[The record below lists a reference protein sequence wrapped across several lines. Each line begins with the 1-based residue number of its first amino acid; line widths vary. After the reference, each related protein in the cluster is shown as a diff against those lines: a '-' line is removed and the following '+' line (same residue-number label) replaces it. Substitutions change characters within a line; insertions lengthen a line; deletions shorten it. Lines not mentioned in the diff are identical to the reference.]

1 MSRPRIDPVV
11 WQPPPVPER
20 AGRDRGEVPM
30 PEVGLFDVLG
40 TGPEDVALDAAGRV
54 VTCVEDGRVLR
65 LAADGGQVEVIAET
79 GGRPLG
85 VEVDHD
91 GTYVV
96 CDAHRGL
103 LRVDP
108 ETGAVTVLVADVG
121 LCDNATIGSDGTIW
135 FSDSSTRF
143 PLEHWKADLLE
154 HSGTGRLLRR
164 DPDGTI
170 EVVLAD
176 LHFANGVALAADE
189 SFVVV
194 VETGAYRLTRLW
206 LTGPRAGTSDRLVEN
221 LPAFADNVALGSDGL
236 FWVAM
241 PSPRNALV
249 DWLAPRNPLLRKA
262 VWALP
267 DALQPKPADTVW
279 VQAFAPSGAVVH
291 DFQSRVPDFSM
302 VTGVRE
308 RDGVV
313 WLGSLQ
319 GKSIAKFRLDG

>member
-1 MSRPRIDPVV
+1 MPAVELLGVV
-11 WQPPPVPER
+11 
-20 AGRDRGEVPM
+20 GS
-30 PEVGLFDVLG
+30 
-40 TGPEDVALDAAGRV
+40 GPEDVALDAAGRV
-54 VTCVEDGRVLR
+54 ITCVEDGRVLR
-65 LAADGGQVEVIAET
+65 LSPEGGQVEVVADT

-85 VEVDHD
+85 VEVDRD

-108 ETGAVTVLVADVG
+108 DNGAVATLVAASDEVGGRPIG

-154 HSGTGRLLRR
+154 HSGTGRLLRH
-164 DPDGTI
+164 DPDGRT
-170 EVVLAD
+170 EVVLEG

-206 LTGPRAGTSDRLVEN
+206 LTGPHAGTSGRLAEN

-236 FWVAM
+236 FWIAM
-241 PSPRNALV
+241 ASPRNALV
-249 DWLAPRNPLLRKA
+249 DWLAPKNPLLRKA

-267 DALQPKPADTVW
+267 DALQPKPADTAW
-279 VQAFAPSGAVVH
+279 VQALAPSGEVVH
-291 DFQSRVPDFSM
+291 DFQSTVPGFSM

-313 WLGSLQ
+313 WLGSLH
-319 GKSIAKFRLDG
+319 GKSIATFRLEDAGQIMNQASDPNPATTQ